1 MGILVGILGFL
12 VVCLGVFS
20 FIQCKKIARLEEEN
34 SDLCAEI
41 EELDD
46 ENDSLFS
53 SVECANNTVKM
64 VNLFSSVLG
73 AKLSYERSIISRFLK
88 SDSKISESKAFL
100 VVDGELHKVVDF
112 DYKISENG
120 KIIVNSLV
128 LEPFTEKL
136 AEPAIHGL
144 YMAASSI
151 DETVK
156 KEKARVLEEE
166 IQGKQKELEKLKK

>member
-1 MGILVGILGFL
+1 MSILVGIL
-12 VVCLGVFS
+12 VLGLSVFS
-20 FIQCKKIARLEEEN
+20 FMQCNKVARLEEEN
-34 SDLCAEI
+34 RGLCAA
-41 EELDD
+41 LDCCKK
-46 ENDSLFS
+46 L
-53 SVECANNTVKM
+53 
-64 VNLFSSVLG
+64 
-73 AKLSYERSIISRFLK
+73 AKLRRKLNCAELIFERSAINSVISRFLK
-88 SDSKISESKAFL
+88 SDCKISESKAFL

-120 KIIVNSLV
+120 KIIVNTLV

-156 KEKARVLEEE
+156 REKARVLEEE
-166 IQGKQKELEKLKK
+166 IQGKQKELENLKK

>member
-20 FIQCKKIARLEEEN
+20 FIQCKRVARVQEENRYLRSELYCCKKLANIRRDFSSTELIYERARLIFALN
-34 SDLCAEI
+34 AI
-41 EELDD
+41 
-46 ENDSLFS
+46 
-53 SVECANNTVKM
+53 K
-64 VNLFSSVLG
+64 
-73 AKLSYERSIISRFLK
+73 SIISRFLK

-120 KIIVNSLV
+120 KIIINSLV

-156 KEKARVLEEE
+156 REKARVLEEE
-166 IQGKQKELEKLKK
+166 IQGKQKELENLKK